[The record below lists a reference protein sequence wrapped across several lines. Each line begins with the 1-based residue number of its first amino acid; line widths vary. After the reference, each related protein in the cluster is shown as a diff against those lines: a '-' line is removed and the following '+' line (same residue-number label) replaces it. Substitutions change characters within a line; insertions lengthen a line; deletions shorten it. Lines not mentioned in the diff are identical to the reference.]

1 MKMEKNSASRL
12 RALFDGQPRLKDM
25 AANRT
30 YARPL
35 IETYPGVTFDRPMG
49 RSMRVYTPA
58 MKGSLWGSPDRLTL
72 SLLKTDVFDRRYFRT
87 KPVTLEEV
95 MAGAYSEANRT
106 FDDMPRVGLTRPKYG
121 TLLESGGRIDRQAW
135 SENYPF
141 PCQKSV
147 GQIIVRADDVAGA
160 PQPEAVAS
168 MADGSVRV
176 RTEKGGAALSVDYL
190 LCMKRNVVA
199 VRAEYE
205 GFTSPLSF
213 RLYRHQDQGH
223 RRYMDA
229 DGHYIPKEQRKIVYH
244 PVDPSEPVGY
254 YDYEADAA
262 FNGPFDPPVCGT
274 DGRFFWV
281 EQVFPAETTFPEGFR
296 YAMVGLVS
304 DQSAAIAEHGMAK
317 GLGTP
322 QRMPR
327 DAQGK
332 LILPVKSVGHDDLYD
347 MIDRAF
353 TLVREAPGVAGD
365 AALPTGGSG
374 EAVLYAAVVTI
385 NETKDYLAEAK
396 RMLLEAEAMG
406 FDALRAEN
414 RAWYDDLYDRR
425 EQGRIVLSGP
435 EQEEADEKLINDAY
449 LSWSYGHGGYCV
461 PDPSKNEG
469 SASYAA
475 FDIDTQAWHSLPCYN
490 ELFTEGPWFV
500 RNRAE
505 VMLQWP
511 RLVWHWRHALH
522 GKAEAIYG
530 LPGLVMGHGYLPP
543 VTPDPWYIENQTLDF
558 CMEVPGQV
566 MKVIWNFWDYT
577 GDDIMLRGTI
587 YPLLRELAVF
597 YEAFARR
604 GWDGQYYHLL
614 PTVET
619 ESYGIS
625 YHLEF
630 AKDTTGA
637 IAMFRKILSL
647 AAEAAEY
654 LGEDADKIPGWRE
667 VAERLPPYPT
677 FQMGMG
683 EILGGNPGIIP
694 RWSAGDHEINSGNY
708 PATLAD
714 EITLDSPQALK
725 DLIIRTADTVRNNHN
740 TEPYILTGAF
750 AEHTVVGY
758 NVTPVKIESASLLAG
773 ELLRAPERLL
783 NSRSGRIHLFP
794 VVPKDSAVA
803 FQGFLTRGGFEV
815 SAAKDASGV
824 TAVTVRA
831 RRSIPCRLM
840 NPWPGQRV
848 TVTDTASG
856 EAVLCSVDAANG
868 ECLVFT
874 ARAGGA
880 YSVDRA

>member
-1 MKMEKNSASRL
+1 MKENSVSRL
-12 RALFDGQPRLKDM
+12 HALFAGRPGLAEM
-25 AANRT
+25 AAGQT
-30 YARPL
+30 FARQV

-49 RSMRVYTPA
+49 RSPRIYTPA

-87 KPVTLEEV
+87 KPVTVEEV
-95 MAGAYSEANRT
+95 MAGAYSEKNKD

-121 TLLESGGRIDRQAW
+121 TLLESGGRIDKQAW

-141 PCQKSV
+141 PCQKAV
-147 GQIIVRADDVAGA
+147 GQIIVCADDIAGA
-160 PQPEAVAS
+160 AQPDAVMS
-168 MADGSVRV
+168 MADGVARV
-176 RTEKGGAALSVDYL
+176 DVKWGDASLSTEYL
-190 LCMKRNVVA
+190 MCMERNVIA
-199 VRAEYE
+199 VRAGYE
-205 GFTSPLSF
+205 GFTAPLSF
-213 RLYRHQDQGH
+213 RIYRHQDQGH
-223 RRYMDA
+223 RRYMNA
-229 DGHYIPKEQRKIVYH
+229 DGTYISKEQRKVVYT
-244 PVDPSEPVGY
+244 PVDPSEPIGH
-254 YDYEADAA
+254 YDYEADAS
-262 FNGPFDPPVCGT
+262 FNGPFAPPSSGM
-274 DGRFFWV
+274 DGRFLWI
-281 EQVFPAETTFPEGFR
+281 EQVFPGETTFPDGFR
-296 YAMVGLVS
+296 YAMVALAS
-304 DQSAAIAEHGMAK
+304 DSSAALKKHGLAED
-317 GLGTP
+317 LGTK

-332 LILPVKSVGHDDLYD
+332 LILPFKSVGHDDLYE

-365 AALPTGGSG
+365 AALPASGSG
-374 EAVLYAAVVTI
+374 EGVLYVAVVTV
-385 NETKDYLAEAK
+385 NESADYLAEAK
-396 RMLLEAEAMG
+396 RMLLEAERLG
-406 FDALRAEN
+406 FEALRMEN
-414 RAWYDDLYDRR
+414 RAWYDRHYESR
-425 EQGRIVLSGP
+425 EHGRILLEGP
-435 EQEEADEKLINDAY
+435 GQDEADAQLLNDAY
-449 LSWSYGHGGYCV
+449 LSWSYGHGGYCR

-475 FDIDTQAWHSLPCYN
+475 FDVDTQAWHSLPCYN

-511 RLVWHWRHALH
+511 RLIWHWRHALKE
-522 GKAEAIYG
+522 KAKAIYG

-558 CMEVPGQV
+558 CVEVPGQV

-577 GDDIMLRGTI
+577 SDEKMLRETI

-604 GWDGQYYHLL
+604 GFDGTHYHLL
-614 PTVET
+614 PAVET

-625 YHLEF
+625 YQLEF

-637 IAMFRKILSL
+637 ITMFRKILNL
-647 AAEAAEY
+647 ALEASEY
-654 LGEDADKIPGWRE
+654 LGEDDDLRAGWRE
-667 VAERLPPYPT
+667 VAENLPPYPT

-694 RWSAGDHEINSGNY
+694 RWSAGDHEINSANY

-714 EITLDSPQALK
+714 EITLDSPRHLK

-758 NVTPVKIESASLLAG
+758 NITPVPMDNASLLAG
-773 ELLRAPERLL
+773 ELIRAPERLL

-794 VVPKDSAVA
+794 VVPKDSVIA
-803 FQGFLTRGGFEV
+803 FRDFLTRGGFEV
-815 SAAKDASGV
+815 SAGKDASGV
-824 TAVTVRA
+824 TAVSIRA
-831 RRSIPCRLM
+831 RRSIPCHLM
-840 NPWPGQRV
+840 NPWPGRRV
-848 TVTDTASG
+848 SITDMADNAPVAHRLDT
-856 EAVLCSVDAANG
+856 ENG
-868 ECLVFT
+868 ECLVFE
-874 ARAGGA
+874 AEAGHL
-880 YSVDRA
+880 YSVDRT